1 MRLRRPLRPLP
12 LPLAL
17 SLAALASCATAT
29 LTFNEAEP
37 IVADAEARI
46 AAADHDGALDVLD
59 EVEGDACPRRL
70 RDRRDVALAR
80 ARFAVGELFEAYEAL
95 QDFAAD
101 YPLSELRPIAM
112 TMMWDVATALL
123 ARDDGFLFFWSDR
136 TGARTVLEHLTT
148 NFPDSTRVGDALKIL
163 GDLAYEDGD
172 FDLAQQRYGDLMLN
186 HPDEWVAYAR
196 FRYGMSIVGC
206 LEGAEYDQIRTSEA
220 ERELAGFLAGGYENP
235 EMNTIA
241 AETVAMLL
249 EWQIE
254 HELGIAGFYARIAN
268 APGELLH
275 LERAAE
281 DRFARTSR
289 HAEAVQRRD
298 AARTRATGAPP

>member
-1 MRLRRPLRPLP
+1 MRLRHPFRSLL
-12 LPLAL
+12 LL
-17 SLAALASCATAT
+17 SLAALASCATTT
-29 LTFNEAEP
+29 LPSYVAEP
-37 IVADAEARI
+37 IVADAEARV
-46 AAADHDGALDVLD
+46 AAADHAGALEVLD
-59 EVEGDACPRRL
+59 DVEGDACPKRL
-70 RDRRDVALAR
+70 RDRRDLALAR
-80 ARFAVGELFEAYEAL
+80 ARFATGELFEAFEAL
-95 QDFAAD
+95 EDFAAE
-101 YPLSELRPIAM
+101 YPLSELRPIVM
-112 TMMWDVATALL
+112 TMVWDIAVALL
-123 ARDDGFLFFWSDR
+123 ARNDSFLFFWSDR
-136 TGARTVLEHLTT
+136 VGARTSLEHLST
-148 NFPDSTRVGDALKIL
+148 NYPDSPRVGDALKIL

-235 EMNTIA
+235 EMNRIA
-241 AETVAMLL
+241 EETVAMLL

-275 LERAAE
+275 LERAAD
-281 DRFARTSR
+281 DRFNRTKR

-298 AARTRATGAPP
+298 AARAKAAGAQP